1 MPSPAKLAKMGAPSS
16 KVTKIRADQLQ
27 PHPLAQ
33 RELVPARLKKLKEH
47 LDLDAIGVLHVVQYP
62 IGGKNGS
69 WIIDGQ
75 HRWRAL
81 MDHGLGEWEVEVKVH
96 LDAKDDARASALFL
110 RLNDRSPVSPFD
122 KFVNELKAKD
132 EDAIGMNDIAL
143 SHGCKI
149 SRQSADGCIAGITHM
164 RSAYRIDS
172 GKSLEKA
179 LSTIIGAWGKRATGL
194 EGKTIQGVTM
204 VYARFNGVID
214 QPALASKLAKYPGG
228 PSALVGDARG
238 LIEYTK
244 NSLVSS
250 IAQRVIDTYNK
261 GRSAGKLDPL

>member
-1 MPSPAKLAKMGAPSS
+1 MPSKEKLAKMGAPAT
-16 KVTKIRADQLQ
+16 KVTKMQADQLQ

-33 RELVPARLKKLKEH
+33 RELVPARLKKLIDN

-62 IGGKNGS
+62 IGGKNGH
-69 WIIDGQ
+69 WVIDGQ

-81 MDHGLGEWEVEVKVH
+81 IERGLGEWEVEIKIHMDV
-96 LDAKDDARASALFL
+96 KDDARASALFL
-110 RLNDRSPVSPFD
+110 KLNDRSPVGPYD
-122 KFVNELKAKD
+122 KFQNELKAKD

-143 SHGCKI
+143 AHGCKI

-164 RSAYRIDS
+164 RSAYKIDE
-172 GKSLEKA
+172 GKSLDKA

-214 QPALASKLAKYPGG
+214 QASLATKLAKYAGG

-244 NSLVSS
+244 NSLVRS

-261 GRSAGKLDPL
+261 GRSVGKLDPL

>member
-1 MPSPAKLAKMGAPSS
+1 MPSKEKLAKMGLPST

-33 RELVPARLKKLKEH
+33 REVVPSRLKRLKDN
-47 LDLDAIGVLHVVQYP
+47 LDLDAIGVLHVVQYA
-62 IGGKNGS
+62 IKGQNGM

-96 LDAKDDARASALFL
+96 LDAKDDVRASALFL
-110 RLNDRSPVSPFD
+110 KLNDRSPVSPFD

-143 SHGCKI
+143 KHGTRI
-149 SRQSADGCIAGITHM
+149 SRQSADGCIAGITGM
-164 RSAYRIDS
+164 RTAYRID
-172 GKSLEKA
+172 GGQSLDKA
-179 LSTIIGAWGKRATGL
+179 IGTIIAAWGKRASGL
-194 EGKTIQGVTM
+194 EGKTIQGVTL

-214 QPALASKLAKYPGG
+214 QASLAKKLAKYSGG
-228 PSALVGDARG
+228 PAGLIGDARG
-238 LIEYTK
+238 LTEFHK
-244 NSLVSS
+244 GSLTQC
-250 IAQRVIDTYNK
+250 IAQRVIDTYNL
-261 GRSAGKLDPL
+261 GRRDGKLDPL